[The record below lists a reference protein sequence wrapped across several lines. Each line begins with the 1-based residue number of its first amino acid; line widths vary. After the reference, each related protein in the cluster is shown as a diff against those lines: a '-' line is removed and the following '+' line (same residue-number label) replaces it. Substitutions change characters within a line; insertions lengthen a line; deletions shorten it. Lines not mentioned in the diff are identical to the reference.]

1 MQVLDRVPA
10 SAPAGNLA
18 AEDRV
23 AVELA
28 VAQWLGCAP
37 VVQRAVGS
45 ARPNLQR
52 ILRFAVALIITRG
65 RPQPLDLR
73 RVAAVPR
80 DALFEIARVST
91 HTFAQCSLAFT
102 TAALGGDTDR
112 ILCDIGDL

>member
-1 MQVLDRVPA
+1 
-10 SAPAGNLA
+10 
-18 AEDRV
+18 
-23 AVELA
+23 
-28 VAQWLGCAP
+28 LGCAP
-37 VVQRAVGS
+37 VVQRAVASLRALGTADDEVERIRRCGS